1 MSSIEGRFNSTTW
14 SFLSL
19 VESALITNPV
29 NTAIISDFYTTDID
43 AKRLTLHVSMFHDL
57 LKQQG
62 RHVRNVGDI
71 VDILKEDASL
81 KQLLPELTK
90 AVRLILTVPV
100 TTCAAE
106 RSSSALRRLKT
117 YLRSTMTQTRL
128 NSIDVLSCHQDYVGR
143 IDVVEAVVNEF
154 IRRCSVRRNTF
165 ANK

>member
-14 SFLSL
+14 SFLSQ

-57 LKQQG
+57 FKQQG
-62 RHVRNVGDI
+62 RHVSNVGDI

-100 TTCAAE
+100 TTCTAE
-106 RSSSALRRLKT
+106 RSFSALRRLKT

-128 NSIDVLSCHQDYVGR
+128 NSIAVLSCHQDYVGR
-143 IDVVEAVVNEF
+143 IDVEAVMNEF
-154 IRRCSVRRNTF
+154 MIRCSVR
-165 ANK
+165 